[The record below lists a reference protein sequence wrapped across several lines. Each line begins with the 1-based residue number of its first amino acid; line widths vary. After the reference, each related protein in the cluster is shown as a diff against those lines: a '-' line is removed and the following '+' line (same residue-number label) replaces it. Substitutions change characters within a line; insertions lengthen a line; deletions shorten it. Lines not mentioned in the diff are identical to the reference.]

1 MPRDVSQNA
10 PVTDSDR
17 LVIKPRR
24 KVVCSLLACQFV
36 YLMKFTLRRRI
47 LGAADSGTM
56 SICQGLDKSML
67 FWRNYTC
74 MYIRQV
80 YTLKI
85 DKKACKRLLHVNV
98 IIQTIV
104 FKSVI
109 RVNYLHCN
117 FCSLKIDYPII
128 TSPADKIKFLD
139 GLIGTDFATLMH
151 IYCINCLN

>member
-85 DKKACKRLLHVNV
+85 DKK
-98 IIQTIV
+98 
-104 FKSVI
+104 
-109 RVNYLHCN
+109 RVNAFTCKCN
-117 FCSLKIDYPII
+117 NTNDSFLKCD
-128 TSPADKIKFLD
+128 SCELF
-139 GLIGTDFATLMH
+139 TL
-151 IYCINCLN
+151 